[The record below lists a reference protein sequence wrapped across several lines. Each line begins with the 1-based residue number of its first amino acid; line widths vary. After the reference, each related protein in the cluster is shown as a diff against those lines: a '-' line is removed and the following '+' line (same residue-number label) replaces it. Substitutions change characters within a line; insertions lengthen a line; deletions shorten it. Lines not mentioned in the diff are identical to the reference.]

1 MVTSFSIVF
10 LMSKIVSQI
19 HVSLFID
26 KINIFFVKIHPCYG
40 AEETAE
46 WNKILVRK
54 PLISPPF
61 YGLYTQFLYS
71 NLRVFIKD
79 NFTIRGKVCNFGF
92 KVETFY

>member
-1 MVTSFSIVF
+1 MLLYNNITRNIMMVTSFSIVF

-54 PLISPPF
+54 LLISPPF
-61 YGLYTQFLYS
+61 YGLYTHFCI
-71 NLRVFIKD
+71 VIKP
-79 NFTIRGKVCNFGF
+79 F
-92 KVETFY
+92 KPDKSKFMDL